1 MAYSASHF
9 FLKLLVLHSCLI
21 GSWLAEPFTDLDMA
35 NAIGQLHAGFPQNQV
50 TALFGVSTSI
60 FSKLREMG
68 CKVGVPVRQHKK
80 TVSSFCQHVGT
91 KGSLLHVCSQ
101 GLQDDMADDSLPRQ
115 ARSDCTQPGS
125 GLIRQPGLP
134 FTIKPI
140 CGDVCNMCIRT
151 WTCSVMSPDSAYS
164 R

>member
-1 MAYSASHF
+1 
-9 FLKLLVLHSCLI
+9 
-21 GSWLAEPFTDLDMA
+21 MA

-101 GLQDDMADDSLPRQ
+101 GLQDDMADDSTQTSQVRLHT
-115 ARSDCTQPGS
+115 ARLWSHKAARIA
-125 GLIRQPGLP
+125 LHH
-134 FTIKPI
+134 
-140 CGDVCNMCIRT
+140 
-151 WTCSVMSPDSAYS
+151 
-164 R
+164 